1 VYLDQVIGRGTGSR
15 TGFLRINIRY
25 LMMVEKREDLFVG
38 TGFSTGKGIRNSPL
52 RIQNRDADRSGGQ
65 KA

>member
-1 VYLDQVIGRGTGSR
+1 
-15 TGFLRINIRY
+15 LRINIRY